1 MDRITEAFR
10 LINNIVRIGTIAEVD
25 VTRARARV
33 QAGDNLT
40 GWRPWA
46 SARTGT
52 TIDWDPPTA
61 GEQVVLFSP
70 AGDLAQAIIFTGIYA
85 GNAPKDSE
93 DLCHRE
99 YPDGSRVTY
108 DHQKK
113 LLDVRLAGE
122 TTINVTGSATLNI
135 GGDAKAAVGGN
146 CDFQVAGSATANI
159 AKTCKVNALAI
170 HHNGGKGVVT
180 RGHICHFTGNPHGDG
195 SSTVTAGK

>member
-10 LINNIVRIGTIAEVD
+10 LINNIVRVGTIAEVD
-25 VTRARARV
+25 VSRARARV
-33 QAGDNLT
+33 KAGDNLT

-52 TIDWDPPTA
+52 TIDWDPPTV

-70 AGDLAQAIIFTGIYA
+70 AGDLAQSIIFTGLYA
-85 GNAPKDSE
+85 GNAPKDSA
-93 DLCHRE
+93 DIYHRQF
-99 YPDGSRVTY
+99 PDGSRITY

-113 LLDVRLAGE
+113 LLDVHLSGE
-122 TTINVTGSATLNI
+122 ATINVTGDATLNI
-135 GGDAKAAVGGN
+135 GGNAKAAVGGN
-146 CDFQVAGSATANI
+146 CDLDVT
-159 AKTCKVNALAI
+159 KVCKVNAQRI

-180 RGHICHFTGNPHGDG
+180 QGHICHFTGNPHGDG